1 MIKTKLNKKPLIGQD
16 RGYVLNVN
24 VNGLGD
30 FVEITNE
37 KIDALDNKELLDNV
51 AVTSSEM
58 KMNFDAL
65 FK

>member
-1 MIKTKLNKKPLIGQD
+1 MLGQD

-30 FVEITNE
+30 FVEVSNE
-37 KIDALDNKELLDNV
+37 KIDALNTEDLLNNIAV
-51 AVTSSEM
+51 ASSEM

-65 FK
+65 FKD